1 MKQQQRSLSTLALAF
16 AIFLLPV
23 RGWAQV
29 ESVQG
34 SVTDASNG
42 EPIPGAFVIVR
53 GTDNGAS
60 TDQDGHYVLSLKGE
74 EKPVLV
80 FSCIGYKE
88 QEVNLGER
96 STVNV
101 SLSPDSEFLNEVVV
115 IGYGTLDKKE

>member
-1 MKQQQRSLSTLALAF
+1 MRIREDNFVVVQTTIFTLKLKRMKQQQRNLFALAL

-23 RGWAQV
+23 RGWSQV

-60 TDQDGHYVLSLKGE
+60 TDQNGHYVLSLKGDNNT
-74 EKPVLV
+74 VLV
-80 FSCIGYKE
+80 FSCIGYK
-88 QEVNLGER
+88 
-96 STVNV
+96 
-101 SLSPDSEFLNEVVV
+101 
-115 IGYGTLDKKE
+115 